1 MADQENY
8 DNNEELM
15 NEQEF
20 MGDNNGDSNNQ
31 DDDHNG
37 TNGGAENAGR
47 DDDRWATLA
56 RISAP
61 RFDWQEKTI
70 NAHPRVFPTSFW
82 FWKLFSLV
90 RHDGYRP
97 RDFQSENLHS
107 NSTPFRVKLT

>member
-56 RISAP
+56 RISTP

-70 NAHPRVFPTSFW
+70 NTHPRVFPTSFW
-82 FWKLFSLV
+82 FWKLFSLRSTRWISPSRLSV
-90 RHDGYRP
+90 RKFALKFDTIP
-97 RDFQSENLHS
+97 S
-107 NSTPFRVKLT
+107 

>member
-82 FWKLFSLV
+82 FWKLFFDTMDIALATFSQKICTQI
-90 RHDGYRP
+90 RH
-97 RDFQSENLHS
+97 HS
-107 NSTPFRVKLT
+107 VLN